1 VGNTSIET
9 GRSNL
14 GSLLGDHAKTA
25 IGTMLATGS
34 VISAGASVFGSVTP
48 PKYMPPF
55 AWGTTGQRMTED
67 GFLTV
72 AERVLARRNVEW
84 TETRRD
90 SLRQTYRR
98 GTRG

>member
-1 VGNTSIET
+1 
-9 GRSNL
+9 
-14 GSLLGDHAKTA
+14 
-25 IGTMLATGS
+25 
-34 VISAGASVFGSVTP
+34 
-48 PKYMPPF
+48 
-55 AWGTTGQRMTED
+55 MTEE

>member
-1 VGNTSIET
+1 MSEPG
-9 GRSNL
+9 
-14 GSLLGDHAKTA
+14 
-25 IGTMLATGS
+25 
-34 VISAGASVFGSVTP
+34 SVFGAVTP
-48 PKYMPPF
+48 PKYVPPF
-55 AWGTTGQRMTED
+55 AWGAAGERMTEE

-84 TETRRD
+84 TEARRE

>member
-1 VGNTSIET
+1 
-9 GRSNL
+9 
-14 GSLLGDHAKTA
+14 
-25 IGTMLATGS
+25 MLATGS
-34 VISAGASVFGSVTP
+34 VIGAGANVFGTVAP
-48 PKYMPPF
+48 QVRAAVRVGDDGP
-55 AWGTTGQRMTED
+55 AMTED